1 MVDEKILKRFSSR
14 VRGLRTKKGL
24 TQQEL
29 AELAEVE
36 YKYIQKIEDK
46 NPPSIGLLKLVK
58 FIKALGVSFSQFFNF
73 HTIILS
79 SMPRFPGAGSFPLP
93 H

>member
-1 MVDEKILKRFSSR
+1 MKDDEILKTFSNR
-14 VRGLRTKKGL
+14 VRELRTRKGL

-36 YKYIQKIEDK
+36 YKYIQKIEGK

-58 FIKALGVSFSQFFNF
+58 LIKALGVSFPRFFNF
-73 HTIILS
+73 LK
-79 SMPRFPGAGSFPLP
+79 
-93 H
+93 